1 MSVLVCLYSVTLIL
15 TFKELQWRFIFTFNF
30 FKNASLNGV
39 DSTTLQNINTSPTT
53 GREVCIL
60 MHIIEVS
67 V

>member
-1 MSVLVCLYSVTLIL
+1 MSVLVCPYSVTLIL
-15 TFKELQWRFIFTFNF
+15 TFKELQWRFTFTFNF
-30 FKNASLNGV
+30 LKNASLNGV
-39 DSTTLQNINTSPTT
+39 DSTTLQNISPTT